1 MANRRNVRRRHT
13 ELAFDALAIEGGLIS
28 ADWLSKVA
36 QLQAAHQA
44 EADYRIPKGLNL
56 RDEIGR
62 YWRMAQAL
70 WSELA
75 AARERP
81 TSDDALAEKFIV
93 ALLRDIFGF
102 ATLNPTAPSEI
113 SGRIYPI
120 GHNALNGRVPV
131 VIAGTGAGL
140 DAPKS
145 QFGDG
150 GRRRSAFGLAQEYL
164 NVADDAL
171 WGIATDGLVLR
182 IARDNA
188 SLTRPTWIEADLA
201 RIFTEGR
208 FADFAALWL
217 LIHETRFGSSDAPAA
232 DCTLEK
238 WQAAGREE
246 GTRARDHLRQGVEA
260 ALQLLGQ
267 GFLSQPDNAALRE
280 ALHDGTLTTRSY
292 FQQLLRLIYRLI
304 FLLTV
309 EERDLLHP
317 ADALDTAKRLYS
329 NGYSLRRLRER
340 SSKRNAHDRFCDL
353 WEALKITFRGVSLGE
368 PRLALPPLGGL
379 FSQDQCP
386 TLDAARL
393 ENRALLGAV
402 YRLVWMRE
410 KTGLSRVNWRD
421 MGPEELGSVYE
432 SLLDLLPIVSQ
443 GTRKFDLSIAGNRS
457 AARKLSGSYYT
468 PDALVQLLLDYALE
482 PLVAARIAATPN
494 AQTEAVLQITVM
506 DPACGSGHF
515 LISAARR
522 LAVHVARLQTNSTPS
537 AAQYREALRLVI
549 SHCIYGVD
557 RNPMAVELCKA
568 ALWIETV
575 VPGRPLSFFDAHI
588 RCGDA
593 LLGTFDLKLLDKG
606 IPSEAYDARD
616 GDEKAPASA
625 LRDANKQR
633 VAGASSLPLM
643 AVAATAIRAVEM
655 MAEETVEQVDLKRAA
670 LSEAEQDKAILAEQ
684 LRADLLCAAFFSRKT
699 ADTQSSVPL
708 TADVDRV
715 AAGQPMRSGVLDRV
729 RALAAHHRFFHWP
742 LMFPDIFARGG
753 FDIVL
758 GNPPWETMSPDA
770 KEWFSPF
777 DPTVRDMA
785 PDKQAQR
792 IAEICAAPGIQA
804 AWDAHCRALYDAAT
818 FMKESGRFTLFA
830 EGNLGKGDF
839 NVYRMFVE
847 TALAGVRPGGVA
859 AQFAPENMYNGANA
873 AAIRAKLFSGFL
885 LRVLAGF
892 ENAKHIWFQAIDT
905 RTKFCMYVAER
916 GGATT
921 SFSAMFGVDT
931 YAKLE
936 ALRTGKTLAYPVA
949 QVREFSPEAL
959 AVAEI
964 AHTDDIAIVRKLY
977 ARFPKFGED
986 RADLAKRRYAAEM
999 HMGNDR
1005 EDFGTDPNGV
1015 PLYEGRMIEAFD
1027 HRAKA
1032 YVSGR
1037 ARRAVWRELAFG
1049 KPEKAIMPQWHI
1061 SAADIPQKVGA
1072 RWQQYRVG
1080 FCDVASPTNQR
1091 ALIAALIPAGV
1102 ICGDKV
1108 PTITFDRDQQPIMM
1122 LWLGVANSLCLDYIV
1137 RKKVSLKISYT
1148 MMDSLPLPRAYRGTG
1163 LEQSIVTRSLR
1174 LTATGPEMR
1183 PFWESTAP
1191 LLGLDVVNDDPCEDP
1206 SERER
1211 LRAELDVLIARD
1223 MFALTRDEMRYVLDP
1238 SDILGPD
1245 CGFETFGAL
1254 QRAETRMHRE
1264 FRTQRL
1270 ILETWNRLTSPSEI
1284 LS

>member
-44 EADYRIPKGLNL
+44 EVDYRIPKGLNL

-70 WSELA
+70 WSEFATAPEGSASDNALA
-75 AARERP
+75 A
-81 TSDDALAEKFIV
+81 KFIV
-93 ALLRDIFGF
+93 VLLRDIFGC
-102 ATLNPTAPSEI
+102 ATLEPTAPSEI

-120 GHNALNGRVPV
+120 GHTALNGRVPV

-150 GRRRSAFGLAQEYL
+150 GRRRSAFGLVQEYL
-164 NVADDAL
+164 NAADDVL
-171 WGIATDGLVLR
+171 WGVATDGLVLR

-188 SLTRPTWIEADLA
+188 SLTRPTWNEADLA
-201 RIFTEGR
+201 RIFTEER
-208 FADFAALWL
+208 FADFAVLWL

-232 DCTLEK
+232 DCILEK
-238 WQAAGREE
+238 WRAAGREE
-246 GTRARDHLRQGVEA
+246 GTRARDHLRQGVEE

-267 GFLSQPDNAALRE
+267 GFLSQPDNTALRL
-280 ALHDGTLTTRSY
+280 ALHAGTLTTRSY
-292 FQQLLRLIYRLI
+292 FQQLLRLVYRLI

-317 ADALDTAKRLYS
+317 ADNLDTAKRLYS
-329 NGYSLRRLRER
+329 NGYGLRRLRER

-353 WEALKITFRGVSLGE
+353 WETLKITFRGVAHGE

-379 FSQDQCP
+379 FAQDQCP

-410 KTGLSRVNWRD
+410 KSGLSRVNWRD

-432 SLLDLLPIVSQ
+432 SLLDLLPVVSE
-443 GTRKFDLSIAGNRS
+443 GTRKFDLGIAGNKS

-482 PLVAARIAATPN
+482 PLVAARMAATPN
-494 AQTEAVLQITVM
+494 AQTDAVLQITVM

-522 LAVHVARLQTNSTPS
+522 LAVHLARLQTNSTPS
-537 AAQYREALRLVI
+537 TAQYREALRLVI

-575 VPGRPLSFFDAHI
+575 VPGRPLSFLDGHI

-593 LLGTFDLKLLDKG
+593 LLGLFDLKLLDDG

-616 GDEKAPASA
+616 GDEKTAAAA
-625 LRDANKQR
+625 LRQANKRR
-633 VAGASSLPLM
+633 VTGASSLPLM
-643 AVAATAIRAVEM
+643 AAAASPIRAVEM
-655 MAEETVEQVDLKRAA
+655 MPEDTVEQIDLKRAA
-670 LSEAEQDKAILAEQ
+670 LFEAEQGKAVSAER
-684 LRADLLCAAFFSRKT
+684 LRADLFCAAFFSRKT

-708 TADVDRV
+708 TADIDRI
-715 AAGQPMRSGVLDRV
+715 AAGQPMRPGAADRT
-729 RALAAHHRFFHWP
+729 RGLAAQNQFFHWP
-742 LMFPDIFARGG
+742 LMFPEIFALGG

-758 GNPPWETMSPDA
+758 GNPPWEAMSPDV
-770 KEWFSPF
+770 KEWFSPY
-777 DPTVRDMA
+777 DPAVREMSSDMRA
-785 PDKQAQR
+785 KR
-792 IAEICAAPGIQA
+792 LAEICSAPGVQA
-804 AWDAHCRALYDAAT
+804 AWDAHCRALYDAAA

-847 TALAGVRPGGVA
+847 TALAVVRPGGVA
-859 AQFAPENMYNGANA
+859 AQFVPENLYNGANA
-873 AAIRAKLFSGFL
+873 AAIRAELFNVFR
-885 LRVLAGF
+885 LRLLAGF
-892 ENAKHIWFQAIDT
+892 ENTKHIWFPAIDT
-905 RTKFCMYVAER
+905 RTKFCIYVAER

-921 SFSAMFGVDT
+921 SFAAMFGVNT
-931 YAKLE
+931 HAKLE

-949 QVREFSPEAL
+949 QVREFSSEVL

-964 AHTDDIAIVRKLY
+964 AHTNDIAIVQKLY
-977 ARFPKFGED
+977 ARFPKFGEE
-986 RADLAKRRYAAEM
+986 RADLARRLYAAEI

-1005 EDFGTDPNGV
+1005 EDFSNDPNGV

-1037 ARRAVWRELAFG
+1037 ARKAVWRELAFG
-1049 KPEKAIMPQWHI
+1049 APEKAIVPQWRI
-1061 SAADIPQKVGA
+1061 SVDDIPDKVGA
-1072 RWQQYRVG
+1072 RWQQYRIG
-1080 FCDVASPTNQR
+1080 FCGVGGATNQR
-1091 ALIAALIPAGV
+1091 FLMAALIPPVGP
-1102 ICGDKV
+1102 CGHSV
-1108 PTITFDRDQQPIMM
+1108 PTIQFEPSDYRLMAYS
-1122 LWLGVANSLCLDYIV
+1122 LAVVNSFCLDYVV
-1137 RKKVSLKISYT
+1137 RKKTSLNITFSV
-1148 MMDSLPLPRAYRGTG
+1148 MDSLPLPRAFGGTY
-1163 LEQSIVTRSLR
+1163 LEQAIASRALR
-1174 LTATGPEMR
+1174 LAATGPDMQS
-1183 PFWESTAP
+1183 FWVETAP
-1191 LLGLDVVNDDPCEDP
+1191 LLGLNPKSQVPCEDTA
-1206 SERER
+1206 EREC
-1211 LRAELDVLIARD
+1211 LRVELDVLIARD
-1223 MFALTRDEMRYVLDP
+1223 LFGLSKDEMRYLLDP
-1238 SDILGPD
+1238 ADILGAD

-1254 QRAETRMHRE
+1254 QRAEIREHHE

-1270 ILETWNRLTSPSEI
+1270 ILETWNRLASPSDTP
-1284 LS
+1284 S